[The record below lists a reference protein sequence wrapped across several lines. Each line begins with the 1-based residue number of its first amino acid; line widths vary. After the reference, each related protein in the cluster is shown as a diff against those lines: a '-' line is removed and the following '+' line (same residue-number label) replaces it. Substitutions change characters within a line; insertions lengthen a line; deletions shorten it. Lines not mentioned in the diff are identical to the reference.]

1 MTHSSQNA
9 YISLAITQL
18 ELATMGFVGC
28 ALIMY
33 ILWWNK
39 PFDVEHSVAIDCP
52 AKDQDRIL
60 LRLREMFEVRYD
72 SQFLSPGW
80 SDFLREERIPNWAY
94 MDEGS
99 LGIGTV

>member
-1 MTHSSQNA
+1 MLIS
-9 YISLAITQL
+9 SLAITQR

-28 ALIMY
+28 ALVMY

-60 LRLREMFEVRYD
+60 LRLPEMFEVRYD
-72 SQFLSPGW
+72 AQFLSPYW
-80 SDFLREERIPNWAY
+80 NDSFVNNVYRIGLTWTW
-94 MDEGS
+94 DLWE
-99 LGIGTV
+99 